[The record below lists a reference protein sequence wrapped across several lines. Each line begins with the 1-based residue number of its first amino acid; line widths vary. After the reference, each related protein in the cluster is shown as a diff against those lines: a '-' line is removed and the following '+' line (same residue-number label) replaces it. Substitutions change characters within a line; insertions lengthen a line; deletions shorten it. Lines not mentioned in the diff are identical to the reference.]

1 MTPEEKAIVQAA
13 IEANQIG
20 REPSTAQLT
29 VLRQATHQL
38 MFNCPECN
46 SGGHTC
52 PGDGKSIGH
61 GDTDCGEHD
70 PDPDLPDEHLLRA
83 MEEREQVELWADDPG
98 AGPRWIPA
106 TFADCLAGDHIRI
119 GAEETDVLRA
129 NRGIWHADARDERR
143 PKAWQ
148 HLEVRLELVAVGGF
162 PVYPPAQAIEIL
174 MTPERHAVH
183 TLAQAFPGST
193 VESEVVR

>member
-1 MTPEEKAIVQAA
+1 MTPQEKAIVQAA
-13 IEANQIG
+13 ITWRLEIPGN
-20 REPSTAQLT
+20 RTRSTVALE
-29 VLRQATHQL
+29 QATWEL
-38 MFNCPECN
+38 ITTCSRCNC
-46 SGGHTC
+46 GGHTC

-70 PDPDLPDEHLLRA
+70 PDPDLPDNQMLEA
-83 MEEREQVELWADDPG
+83 MEQVELWADDPG

-119 GAEETDVLRA
+119 GTEETDVLRA
-129 NRGIWHADARDERR
+129 NRGIWHADARDEWR

-148 HLEVRLELVAVGGF
+148 HLEVRLELAAVGGF

>member
-1 MTPEEKAIVQAA
+1 MTPQERGRYLELRLILAA
-13 IEANQIG
+13 RDFVRGE
-20 REPSTAQLT
+20 
-29 VLRQATHQL
+29 LR
-38 MFNCPECN
+38 
-46 SGGHTC
+46 
-52 PGDGKSIGH
+52 
-61 GDTDCGEHD
+61 EHD
-70 PDPDLPDEHLLRA
+70 PLKRLTVAVDELATWHGSDTHLLGDLDQELGGLHWEPEPPLPDEQMLEA
-83 MEEREQVELWADDPG
+83 MEQQELWADDLG

-119 GAEETDVLRA
+119 GTEETDVLRA
-129 NRGIWHADARDERR
+129 NRGIWHADARDEWR

-148 HLEVRLELVAVGGF
+148 HLEVRLELAAVGGF

-193 VESEVVR
+193 VQSEVVR